1 MGKYSLIAL
10 DMDGT
15 LLNSEL
21 KVSEG
26 NRDAVRRAA
35 QAGKHVVIST
45 GRCLSELRH
54 VVRELPEIRYL
65 VCENGSCV
73 YDMKYDHTIHV
84 DPVPTQEVVDI
95 LELLRGERT
104 VIQVFHENQSYFNAK
119 DVDWADACR
128 VGNYRELFRSFS
140 AFDPK
145 LFAGYAARPFRIEK
159 INLYFENVSDRERI
173 RERLEG
179 RPLKLA
185 DSIGYMLEVVS
196 SLADKGRGL
205 RKLCAHLGVPMEET
219 IAMGDQMNDVEI
231 LRAAGFSAAMGNA
244 CPDAKAA
251 ATIVAPD
258 CDHDGVAWVIDR
270 YLIGEA

>member
-21 KVSEG
+21 KISPG

-35 QAGKHVVIST
+35 QAGKQVVIST
-45 GRCLSELRH
+45 GRCLSELRS
-54 VVRELPEIRYL
+54 VMRELPEIRYL

-73 YDMKYDHTIHV
+73 YDTKYDHTIHV
-84 DPVPTQEVVDI
+84 DPVPTQEVLNI
-95 LELLRGERT
+95 LQLLRGERA

-119 DVDWADACR
+119 DVEWADACR
-128 VGNYRELFRSFS
+128 VGNYRDLFRSFS

-145 LFAGYAARPFRIEK
+145 LFENYARRPFRIEK
-159 INLYFENVSDRERI
+159 INIYFENVRDRERVKAQ
-173 RERLEG
+173 LSA

-185 DSIGYMLEVVS
+185 DSIGYMLEAVS

-205 RKLCAHLGVPMEET
+205 RMLCEHLGVPMEET
-219 IAMGDQMNDVEI
+219 IAMGDNMNDVEI
-231 LRAAGFSAAMGNA
+231 LQAAGFSAAMGNA
-244 CPDAKAA
+244 CPGAKAA

-270 YLIGEA
+270 YLLR

>member
-21 KVSEG
+21 KVSAG
-26 NRDAVRRAA
+26 NRDAVRRSA
-35 QAGKHVVIST
+35 QAGKQVVIST
-45 GRCLSELRH
+45 GRCLSEIRD
-54 VVRELPEIRYL
+54 VIGELPEIRYL

-84 DPVPTQEVVDI
+84 DPVPAQEVRNI
-95 LELLRGERT
+95 LDLLRGERA

-119 DVDWADACR
+119 DTAWADACR
-128 VGNYRELFRSFS
+128 VGNYREMFHSFS

-145 LFAGYAARPFRIEK
+145 LFENYDNRPFRIEK
-159 INLYFENVSDRERI
+159 VNLYFENVRDRERI
-173 RERLEG
+173 KARLTG
-179 RPLKLA
+179 RPLKIA

-196 SLADKGRGL
+196 DLADKGRGL
-205 RKLCAHLGVPMEET
+205 RMLCAHLGVPMEET
-219 IAMGDQMNDVEI
+219 IAMGDNMNDVEI

-244 CPDAKAA
+244 CPGAKAA
-251 ATIVAPD
+251 ADIVAPD
-258 CDHDGVAWVIDR
+258 CDHDGVAWVIDQF
-270 YLIGEA
+270 LLN